1 MCKIITPKGDRVVR
15 AILDGGSQIS
25 GVLKSIAS
33 ELSLTGPKRILK
45 IGTSGGQ
52 ISIYP
57 NQMVLHFKLAS
68 LKGDYV
74 SDFQIEA
81 ITMPKVTLDVNPITI
96 DPKDYEHLENI
107 DNFTEELPFSENTS
121 TRVELLIG
129 EPVASHIF
137 QKMIIGKT
145 IDEPSAAIFKLGA
158 CLTGS
163 AGTRDNGP
171 KSMFSTMQ
179 VMEEDSSNYIKDW
192 FTLENIG
199 IEDPTLSS
207 QLTADEKL
215 AEDLMEKYTHYDPV
229 EKCWHTRLLWADTP
243 IQYTNTKR
251 ASATATRVIR
261 RFSKPGNEVAWDS
274 IQSVYK
280 SNLDSGIT
288 EPVPK
293 KELQKTDNFHYICMS
308 MVFKPESA
316 TTPVRPVFNAN
327 QEMGEQ
333 KVSFNKKLLEGPNLL
348 PQLAKLFIQ
357 FRAYKNVA
365 LLDISKLYSRIRVSK
380 EDTEMQRFFWS
391 EEKMAP
397 NQEKANL
404 KSYRQSRLIFGSR
417 SSPFQAQWVLKKHA
431 EMYNNFYLKNFTYL
445 DDIFVGNEDPQKL
458 SEDLKKLIWVLQEG
472 DFPAQKIVSNNQAI
486 LEDLDKTVKGPT
498 DVHKIYGQLWELNE
512 DQLTLNF
519 KKQTPLPEDKPFT
532 KRECLSHVMSLYD
545 LSGFTAPYH
554 LKAKLIFQKTCELKI
569 DWDEKL
575 PDPLQ
580 VEFQKWMKQ
589 LPMLENF
596 TVRRCFLP
604 PQGGKICFIASFCDA
619 SNVGL
624 GVNCY
629 VVSEDLD
636 GKRYSELAFCKA
648 KILPLKQKFTTPR
661 GELAAAQLNSR
672 ASNYVANALTTVV
685 GYKPRIFY
693 FSDSEITLYR
703 LKKPPESYKVWVANR
718 LKAIHDQTD
727 IQDWKKVATGE
738 NPADITSRGA
748 YLPELMDS
756 KLYFHG
762 PEWLVDP
769 KTKFETV
776 GMITAENFALDSQ
789 EVRKDIQMQAPQM
802 NALFTSTE
810 DEDNVIEDILDRQNN
825 WRTTVRTLSWCKRFY
840 ANIKKRINQKRL
852 ASTKRNLRN
861 RTNKNGN
868 AQKGAPGIHRNQKI
882 NYEELHLHPEEI
894 EATEEQLFRYAQE
907 AEFMEEI
914 KLSSSGQEIQKNS
927 SIKTLIPKWDE
938 EKLLLTHD
946 SRIVGY
952 NPIILPKDH
961 KVTRL
966 FIRDVHKKF
975 GHSGPS
981 LTLYKVRKRVW
992 ITSGRQQVKKAIY
1005 KCSCQKTIL
1014 LNERMGKLPTW
1025 RTEENPPIWSHVG
1038 TDVLGPFWVKNG
1050 KDGMKKTFAILWTD
1064 LISRGV
1070 LVDLLDSADTE
1081 GVLRSLR
1088 RVTAIYGSA
1097 KTYYSDGATYYKKA
1111 SLELKNFV
1119 ASIEWHEVRKQANKW
1134 NGKWIFA
1141 TPAAPFRNATS
1152 ERLVS
1157 TIKQSLTKI
1166 VKKNLL
1172 TFEELAVCF
1181 LEISAYINN
1190 RPIGFLSSDE
1200 HEDMLPVSPSLLTMG
1215 REIEILGEYQGK
1227 DFKLEE
1233 LYKYRTKTI
1242 EEFIK
1247 TWKANY
1253 LNSLSPTQKWLEK
1266 NPYKIKPGMILFIK
1280 DENRMKDLWKK
1291 GVVTEVIHSKADG
1304 RPRTIQLRTTT
1315 GTITRPIQKLAIPEA
1330 QIIDEDTEED
1340 EIVQSNSITL
1350 PIENIAFPEIFNQ
1363 TEILQYLKLS

>member
-327 QEMGEQ
+327 QEIGEQ
-333 KVSFNKKLLEGPNLL
+333 KISFNKQLLEGPNLL
-348 PQLAKLFIQ
+348 PQLAKLIIQ
-357 FRAYKNVA
+357 FRAYENVA
-365 LLDISKLYSRIRVSK
+365 LLDISKLYSRIRVSP
-380 EDTEMQRFFWS
+380 EDAEMQRFFWS

-404 KSYRQSRLIFGSR
+404 KSYRQNRLIFGSR
-417 SSPFQAQWVLKKHA
+417 SSPYQAQWVLRKHA

-445 DDIFVGNEDPQKL
+445 DDIFVGNDDAKRL
-458 SEDLKKLIWVLQEG
+458 SEDLKNLIWVLQEG
-472 DFPAQKIVSNNQAI
+472 DFPAQKIVSNNQAALKDI
-486 LEDLDKTVKGPT
+486 DDSLKGPA
-498 DVHKIYGQLWELNE
+498 DVHKIYGQIWNLEL

-519 KKQTPLPEDKPFT
+519 KKQASFPEGKLFT
-532 KRECLSHVMSLYD
+532 KRECLSQMMSLYD
-545 LSGFTAPYH
+545 LSGFTAPFH
-554 LKAKLIFQKTCELKI
+554 LKAKLVFQKSCETKI
-569 DWDEKL
+569 GWDEEL
-575 PDPLQ
+575 PQPLQ
-580 VEFQKWMKQ
+580 QEFRKWIEELSQ
-589 LPMLENF
+589 LENI
-596 TVRRCFLP
+596 TVKRSFLP
-604 PQGGKICFIASFCDA
+604 PGGGKICYIASFCDS

-629 VVSEDLD
+629 IVTEDHE
-636 GKRYSELAFCKA
+636 GIRHSELAFCKA
-648 KILPLKQKFTTPR
+648 KVLPLKQKFTTPR

-672 ASNYVANALTTVV
+672 VANYVAEALTTIVED
-685 GYKPRIFY
+685 KPKIYY

-703 LKKPPESYKVWVANR
+703 LKKPPGTYKVWVANR
-718 LKAIHDQTD
+718 LKAIHDLTD
-727 IQDWKKVATGE
+727 SQNWKKVDTTE
-738 NPADITSRGA
+738 NPADVSSRGA
-748 YLPELMDS
+748 YLSEFKDS
-756 KLYFHG
+756 QLFFHG
-762 PEWLVDP
+762 PKWLTDP
-769 KTKFETV
+769 KVKFNDVGTV
-776 GMITAENFALDSQ
+776 TANDLALDS
-789 EVRKDIQMQAPQM
+789 EEMKKDTPVPGQQLS
-802 NALFTSTE
+802 ALFSSVGTE
-810 DEDNVIEDILDRQNN
+810 DDVIITVLDRQNN
-825 WRTTVRTLSWCKRFY
+825 WTKSVHTLAWCRRFHTNVQLRVNNQHLAQGPVRTRRTRG
-840 ANIKKRINQKRL
+840 NHP
-852 ASTKRNLRN
+852 RNPAAEIL
-861 RTNKNGN
+861 
-868 AQKGAPGIHRNQKI
+868 
-882 NYEELHLHPEEI
+882 NYEELHLNPKEVV
-894 EATEEQLFRYAQE
+894 ATEELLFRYAQRS
-907 AEFMEEI
+907 ALATEI
-914 KLSSSGQEIQKNS
+914 DLLSSGQEVQKNS
-927 SIKTLIPKWDE
+927 SIKNLIPIWDE
-938 EKLLLTHD
+938 ENQLLKHN
-946 SRIVGY
+946 SRIINY

-961 KVTRL
+961 IVTKL
-966 FIRDVHKKF
+966 FIQDVHKRF

-981 LTLYKVRKRVW
+981 LTLYKVRKRAW
-992 ITSGRQQVKKAIY
+992 ITSGRQQVKKALF
-1005 KCSCQKTIL
+1005 KCSCRKTIL
-1014 LNERMGKLPTW
+1014 LNERMGKIPLW
-1025 RTEENPPIWSHVG
+1025 RTEENPTIWSRVG
-1038 TDVLGPFWVKNG
+1038 TDILGPFW
-1050 KDGMKKTFAILWTD
+1050 AILWTD
-1064 LISRGV
+1064 LISRGI
-1070 LVDLLDSADTE
+1070 LVDLLDSADTI

-1088 RVTAIYGSA
+1088 RVTA
-1097 KTYYSDGATYYKKA
+1097 
-1111 SLELKNFV
+1111 
-1119 ASIEWHEVRKQANKW
+1119 KW
-1134 NGKWIFA
+1134 
-1141 TPAAPFRNATS
+1141 
-1152 ERLVS
+1152 
-1157 TIKQSLTKI
+1157 
-1166 VKKNLL
+1166 
-1172 TFEELAVCF
+1172 
-1181 LEISAYINN
+1181 
-1190 RPIGFLSSDE
+1190 
-1200 HEDMLPVSPSLLTMG
+1200 
-1215 REIEILGEYQGK
+1215 
-1227 DFKLEE
+1227 
-1233 LYKYRTKTI
+1233 
-1242 EEFIK
+1242 
-1247 TWKANY
+1247 
-1253 LNSLSPTQKWLEK
+1253 
-1266 NPYKIKPGMILFIK
+1266 
-1280 DENRMKDLWKK
+1280 
-1291 GVVTEVIHSKADG
+1291 
-1304 RPRTIQLRTTT
+1304 
-1315 GTITRPIQKLAIPEA
+1315 
-1330 QIIDEDTEED
+1330 
-1340 EIVQSNSITL
+1340 
-1350 PIENIAFPEIFNQ
+1350 
-1363 TEILQYLKLS
+1363 